1 MTMGRPPKNSVRG
14 SLLDPDVRKQL
25 PPPKHLT
32 EAERKEWRAVVKAN
46 PHINSDGYSSLLET
60 YVGAVCRRRQAAARL
75 QEEGL
80 TVETAHGSLKPHP
93 CIGIV
98 QGAESAIA
106 SLSVKL
112 ALAASTRKEMPKE
125 AEPLTIPA
133 KRPGIPGLRLA

>member
-1 MTMGRPPKNSVRG
+1 MTMGRPPINSIQG
-14 SLLDPDVRKQL
+14 SLLDPADRKPL
-25 PPPKHLT
+25 APPRHLS
-32 EAERKEWRAVVKAN
+32 EVERKEWRAVVKAN
-46 PHINSDGYSSLLET
+46 PHINSEGYVTLLEP
-60 YVGAVCRRRQAAARL
+60 YVSAVCRRRQAAARL

-80 TVETAHGSLKPHP
+80 TVETAHGSPKPHP

-125 AEPLTIPA
+125 VEPLTIPS
-133 KRPGIPGLRLA
+133 KRPGLPGLRLA